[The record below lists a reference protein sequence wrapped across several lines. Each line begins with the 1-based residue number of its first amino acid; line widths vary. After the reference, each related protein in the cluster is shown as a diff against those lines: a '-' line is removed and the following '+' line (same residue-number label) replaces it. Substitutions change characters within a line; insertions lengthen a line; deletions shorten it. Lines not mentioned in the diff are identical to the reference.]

1 MVDKKLLREASAHR
15 ALFVLSVLFGLG
27 SAAAILLQTWCVAV
41 IVNGMFMEGKGLQ
54 DLLPS
59 FGVALLA
66 LAVRIGL
73 DCAEEVCSLRL
84 AGAVKESLRERLV
97 NKLGTLSPVQ
107 VEDVQKGKLLNLLYD
122 GVDTLEAYFS
132 GYLPQLY
139 KAVFIPVL
147 FLIVIFPRDTISAV
161 VMLVTLPLIPVF
173 MILIG
178 KWTQR
183 ELSLI
188 HI

>member
-41 IVNGMFMEGKGLQ
+41 TVNGMFMEGKGLQ

-84 AGAVKESLRERLV
+84 AGAVKESLRERFV

-107 VEDVQKGKLLNLLYD
+107 VEYV
-122 GVDTLEAYFS
+122 
-132 GYLPQLY
+132 
-139 KAVFIPVL
+139 
-147 FLIVIFPRDTISAV
+147 
-161 VMLVTLPLIPVF
+161 
-173 MILIG
+173 
-178 KWTQR
+178 
-183 ELSLI
+183 
-188 HI
+188 